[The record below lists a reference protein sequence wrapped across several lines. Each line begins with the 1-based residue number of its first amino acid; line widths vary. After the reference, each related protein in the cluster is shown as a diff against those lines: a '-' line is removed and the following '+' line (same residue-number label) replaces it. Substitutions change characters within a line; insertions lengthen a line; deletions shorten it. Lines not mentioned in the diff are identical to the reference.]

1 MTIYQ
6 ANFLSSYEGQK
17 GETGEKGMRGPPG
30 GSSSVTSNVTYVG
43 PKGNLFQFKPLVET
57 ILLTKVA
64 MHIVYSVKYLNRLEL
79 INHICN

>member
-1 MTIYQ
+1 
-6 ANFLSSYEGQK
+6 
-17 GETGEKGMRGPPG
+17 MRGPPG

-64 MHIVYSVKYLNRLEL
+64 MYIVYSVNRLEL